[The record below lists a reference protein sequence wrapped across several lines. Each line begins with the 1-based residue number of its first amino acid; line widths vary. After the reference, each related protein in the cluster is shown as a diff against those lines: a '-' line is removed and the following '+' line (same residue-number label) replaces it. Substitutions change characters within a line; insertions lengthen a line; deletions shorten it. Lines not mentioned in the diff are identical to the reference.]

1 MNTKISPK
9 ISSTFTLSKADR
21 EAMIAFLAVPGIGRK
36 TFRMLEHQITEMGIS
51 LSELW
56 ERGGDCKILGFGES
70 KREALEIFK
79 QKYTPAGFIRFL
91 DKKKIRVMTIYDKDY
106 PKLLK
111 EIDDPP
117 LTLYIMGG
125 KIEQKSTAIS
135 VVGTRK
141 MTKYGER
148 VIEKIVGEL
157 VGQGVMIVSGF
168 MYGVDYQAHQV
179 ALDYGGQ
186 TLGVLGFGFDHIF
199 PRSFAGKF
207 EQMLERGMTFIT
219 EYPPFIQARK
229 GCFPERN
236 RIVAGLSAG
245 TIVIEAAARSGTSIT
260 ANLAA
265 EYGRDVFAI
274 PGSIF
279 SPYSEGTRVLINNGA
294 YLVESGY
301 EVLEEVGEF

>member
-1 MNTKISPK
+1 MTTQIS
-9 ISSTFTLSKADR
+9 TTDR
-21 EAMIAFLAVPGIGRK
+21 RAMIAFLAVPGIGRK
-36 TFRMLEHQITEMGIS
+36 TFRMLERRVVEMGIS

-56 ERGGDCKILGFGES
+56 NRRRDWEKAGLGES
-70 KREALEIFK
+70 KREALEIF
-79 QKYTPAGFIRFL
+79 QEKYTPAGLIRFL
-91 DKKKIRVMTIYDKDY
+91 TQKKIRVMTIYDKNY

-117 LTLYIMGG
+117 LTLYIMGS
-125 KIEQKSTAIS
+125 KIEQESTAIS

-141 MTKYGER
+141 MTPYGER
-148 VIEKIVGEL
+148 AIEKIVGEL

-168 MYGVDYQAHQV
+168 MYGVDYRAHQV

-199 PRSFAGKF
+199 PRSFVGKF
-207 EQMLERGMTFIT
+207 QNMLDRGMTFIT
-219 EYPPFIQARK
+219 EYPPFVRAKK

-265 EYGRDVFAI
+265 EYGRGVFAV

-294 YLVESGY
+294 CLVESGY
-301 EVLEEVGEF
+301 EVLEEIGSW